1 MPSSSPQPPSSSAA
15 SSSSS
20 NPFPPPASS
29 NTPVSAFSPPPPPP
43 QQRYL
48 YAANA
53 PYPSGGPCYP
63 HNQGGAY
70 PSAVPY
76 PGSQPNGY
84 SFYYHYPQGGNGH
97 PAGFTGRSNYQ
108 YYAVNQGPVWWPPQ
122 APMPYPASSSSLMVP
137 QQPPPPIVEHQQAI
151 TIKNNI
157 NLHKDTILLQR
168 DEQNPDHWLVSFT
181 FDALLDGSITIYYFA
196 KEGEKCNILP
206 MDPDIYTPVTEN
218 FQKGIGQKFCQSSG
232 HGIDLGFFELDALSK
247 PSQEDV
253 FPLVVSAKTW
263 AEATPT
269 TDEQHQSPAHSGAQI
284 TQAVIEKT
292 NDDKLKV
299 KVIKQILWVDGERY
313 ELREIFGLASSANDD
328 TNGDD
333 LGKECVICMSEPR
346 DTAVMPCRHMCMCR
360 ECAKTFR
367 LHSSKCPICRQPV
380 QELME
385 IKVNNGNSLGPKA

>member
-1 MPSSSPQPPSSSAA
+1 MPSSSPQPHLPR
-15 SSSSS
+15 
-20 NPFPPPASS
+20 
-29 NTPVSAFSPPPPPP
+29 PPPPPLTLFLLP
-43 QQRYL
+43 PRRIPPL
-48 YAANA
+48 R
-53 PYPSGGPCYP
+53 PPSRRLRRRRS
-63 HNQGGAY
+63 
-70 PSAVPY
+70 SAICTRPTLLT
-76 PGSQPNGY
+76 PRGPNGY

-206 MDPDIYTPVTEN
+206 MDPDIYSCDGKLSKRDWTE
-218 FQKGIGQKFCQSSG
+218 ICQSSG

>member
-1 MPSSSPQPPSSSAA
+1 MHPWSCNRFTFTRREGCTSPAPDLRCKPRGKSIYRKNRFLDISCLGIHIMPPS
-15 SSSSS
+15 
-20 NPFPPPASS
+20 
-29 NTPVSAFSPPPPPP
+29 
-43 QQRYL
+43 
-48 YAANA
+48 
-53 PYPSGGPCYP
+53 PCVITSTGHAEEGSRRNSTGYCLRKK
-63 HNQGGAY
+63 
-70 PSAVPY
+70 AVATLAD
-76 PGSQPNGY
+76 
-84 SFYYHYPQGGNGH
+84 GGN
-97 PAGFTGRSNYQ
+97 
-108 YYAVNQGPVWWPPQ
+108 
-122 APMPYPASSSSLMVP
+122 
-137 QQPPPPIVEHQQAI
+137 
-151 TIKNNI
+151 
-157 NLHKDTILLQR
+157 
-168 DEQNPDHWLVSFT
+168 
-181 FDALLDGSITIYYFA
+181 ITIYYFA

-269 TDEQHQSPAHSGAQI
+269 TDEQRQSPAHSGAQI

-385 IKVNNGNSLGPKA
+385 IKIFNVSSLQGLDASRILFVKKC